1 MRSHRA
7 VFHPITGA
15 NFRKENAFP
24 VVLPVHHG
32 PFVERRGIEGLVEA
46 TEGRFS
52 IVGIFA
58 FRVGVMDDQTKAHSA
73 ARALLLS
80 LTRTISGAG
89 TKRQDN

>member
-1 MRSHRA
+1 MIVTA
-7 VFHPITGA
+7 GP
-15 NFRKENAFP
+15 NFIPHEILEGENAFP

-58 FRVGVMDDQTKAHSA
+58 FRVGVMNDGAEAHA
-73 ARALLLS
+73 ATDRRPL
-80 LTRTISGAG
+80 
-89 TKRQDN
+89 